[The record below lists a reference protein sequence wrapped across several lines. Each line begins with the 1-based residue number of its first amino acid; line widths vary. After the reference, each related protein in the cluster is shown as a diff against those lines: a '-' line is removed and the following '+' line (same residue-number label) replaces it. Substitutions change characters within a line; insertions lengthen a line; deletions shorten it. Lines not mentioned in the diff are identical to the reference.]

1 MSVDSYL
8 ELFTTLFGW
17 AFYGVLWDV
26 LVGTGIVYL
35 PFLGILIDNWRD
47 PAEGGQFGT
56 VTGLSLRRMEIELFL
71 ALLVVVMAGQPA
83 ALTPLNAGTLSYDP
97 QPSLNDPTPATAT
110 VAAPQSTYGAAG
122 FNGSPATVNI
132 PVWWYAVLA
141 MSSGFNHAVVE
152 GLPAASD
159 MRTYEQQ
166 ARLATIAD
174 PRLRQETSDFFSECY
189 VAARSKYQAERPA
202 TAAVAGILATYG
214 EGDPDWMGSHVYR
227 DTAGYYDTLRPSKQV
242 PGWAYNSARDTEY
255 DPRLTARLGQ
265 AHLQGVVGER
275 HPGSAGKA
283 HQRGGCDL
291 GGVLGP
297 GRRGGADP
305 DQRTAGRC
313 RPPGPAMSSSPAT
326 RPTPAGSPRPKTSLR
341 AVSPPVA

>member
-71 ALLVVVMAGQPA
+71 ALLVVVLAGQPA
-83 ALTPLNAGTLSYDP
+83 TLTPLNAGTLSYEP
-97 QPSLNDPTPATAT
+97 QPTLADPTPATAT

-166 ARLATIAD
+166 ARLA
-174 PRLRQETSDFFSECY
+174 
-189 VAARSKYQAERPA
+189 
-202 TAAVAGILATYG
+202 
-214 EGDPDWMGSHVYR
+214 
-227 DTAGYYDTLRPSKQV
+227 
-242 PGWAYNSARDTEY
+242 
-255 DPRLTARLGQ
+255 
-265 AHLQGVVGER
+265 
-275 HPGSAGKA
+275 
-283 HQRGGCDL
+283 
-291 GGVLGP
+291 
-297 GRRGGADP
+297 
-305 DQRTAGRC
+305 
-313 RPPGPAMSSSPAT
+313 
-326 RPTPAGSPRPKTSLR
+326 
-341 AVSPPVA
+341 

>member
-1 MSVDSYL
+1 M
-8 ELFTTLFGW
+8 
-17 AFYGVLWDV
+17 
-26 LVGTGIVYL
+26 YL

-71 ALLVVVMAGQPA
+71 ALLVVVLAGQPA

-97 QPSLNDPTPATAT
+97 QPTLADPTPATAT

-152 GLPAASD
+152 GLPVASD
-159 MRTYEQQ
+159 LRTYEQQ

-202 TAAVAGILATYG
+202 TAAVAVRPHSSKMEVTTSSMERWSSMSSVRAHTIAVRHALSGAIPLAT
-214 EGDPDWMGSHVYR
+214 S
-227 DTAGYYDTLRPSKQV
+227 L
-242 PGWAYNSARDTEY
+242 
-255 DPRLTARLGQ
+255 
-265 AHLQGVVGER
+265 
-275 HPGSAGKA
+275 
-283 HQRGGCDL
+283 
-291 GGVLGP
+291 
-297 GRRGGADP
+297 
-305 DQRTAGRC
+305 
-313 RPPGPAMSSSPAT
+313 PA
-326 RPTPAGSPRPKTSLR
+326 
-341 AVSPPVA
+341 